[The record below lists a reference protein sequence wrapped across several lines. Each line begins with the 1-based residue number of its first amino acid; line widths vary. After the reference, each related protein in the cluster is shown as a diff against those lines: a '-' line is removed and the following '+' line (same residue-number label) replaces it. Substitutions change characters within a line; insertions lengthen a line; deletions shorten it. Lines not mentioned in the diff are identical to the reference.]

1 MAKPVDLELKK
12 AFLEL
17 QVKMIETSKKIHDID
32 SEIIAVDRV
41 LKQVMV
47 NSRGIS
53 ELPEGTKT
61 YEAVGRIFLLQDLGK
76 LRNKFEEREEEL
88 KLRIKDLK
96 DKKEYLEKNLK
107 ESENNIRE
115 MVQLRKEQAEVK

>member
-41 LKQVMV
+41 LKQVTV

-53 ELPEGTKT
+53 DLPEGTRT
-61 YEAVGRIFLLQDLGK
+61 YEAVGRIFLLQDKDK
-76 LRNKFEEREEEL
+76 LKKKFEEREGEL

-96 DKKEYLEKNLK
+96 DNKEYLEKNLK